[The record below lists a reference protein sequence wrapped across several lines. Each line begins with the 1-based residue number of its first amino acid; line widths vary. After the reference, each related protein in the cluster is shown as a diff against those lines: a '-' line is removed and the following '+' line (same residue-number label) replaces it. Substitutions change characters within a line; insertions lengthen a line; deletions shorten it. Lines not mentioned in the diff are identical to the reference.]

1 MKACLYLVPSPIG
14 NLGDITLRALET
26 LKSVSLI
33 AAEDTR
39 TTGKL
44 LAHYEITGKKLI
56 SYHKFS
62 ENKRVAEIIANLDAG
77 SDVAIVS
84 DAGSPGISDPSQI
97 IVRAAIN
104 SGFQVIALPGATA
117 FVPALT
123 ASGLDSS
130 SFAFYGFLPA
140 KAKDKKAVL
149 SKIKQSPHTSILY
162 ESTHRIHQTLQEI
175 LVACGDRQIVLAR
188 EISKIY
194 EEYIRGSLTELLA
207 DWQVKEKGEFVV
219 LIAAAE
225 PTELIDEADL
235 DELIRDLK
243 TEGKTNTEI
252 VEILGETFPR
262 NLIYKKVL
270 AVKS

>member
-1 MKACLYLVPSPIG
+1 MPTPVG

-44 LAHYEITGKKLI
+44 LAHYQITGKKLI

-62 ENKRVAEIIANLDAG
+62 EQKRVAEIIAALDSG
-77 SDVAIVS
+77 SDAAIVS

-97 IVRAAIN
+97 IVRAAIQA
-104 SGFQVIALPGATA
+104 GHQVIALPGATA

-130 SFAFYGFLPA
+130 VFTFYGFLQA
-140 KAKDKKAVL
+140 KSKDRRSIL
-149 SKIKQSPHTSILY
+149 NRIKQASETSILY
-162 ESTHRIHQTLQEI
+162 ESTHHIRKTMEELLE
-175 LVACGDRQIVLAR
+175 VCGDREVVLAR
-188 EISKIY
+188 ELSKIY
-194 EEYIRGSLTELLA
+194 EEYIRGRLSSLLA

-219 LIAAAE
+219 LIAGSE
-225 PTELIDEADL
+225 QTDKLSDTDL
-235 DELIRDLK
+235 DELISALITD
-243 TEGKTNTEI
+243 GKSNQEI
-252 VEILGETFPR
+252 VESLVPAFPR
-262 NLIYKKVL
+262 NLVYKKVL
-270 AVKS
+270 AARGK